1 MFGRLTGLQD
11 SLLADFWR
19 MQEEMDDLLGGGLPF
34 SGGIRSLPQGSF
46 PAINVVQMPDSI
58 QVYLFAPG
66 LDPKKLAISIE
77 QNLLSISGERQV
89 PIDKKA
95 TYYRQERFG
104 GAFNRSI
111 SLGDDVDPDRVDA
124 TYRDG
129 IVHITLN
136 RRESAK
142 PRQIQIR

>member
-1 MFGRLTGLQD
+1 MFSRSTSVRD
-11 SLLADFWR
+11 ALLADFWR
-19 MQEEMDDLLGGGLPF
+19 MQEELDDLLGGRAAF
-34 SGGIRSLPQGSF
+34 SGGIRSLPHGSF
-46 PAINVVQMPDSI
+46 PAINVLQTPDNV

-66 LDPKKLAISIE
+66 LDPKKLDISIE

-89 PIDKKA
+89 PMEDKA
-95 TYYRQERFG
+95 TYYRQERFA
-104 GAFNRSI
+104 GAFNRAI
-111 SLGDDVDPDRVDA
+111 SLSDDVDPDRVDA

-142 PRQIQIR
+142 PRHIQIR